1 MVLNVHVP
9 NSVSLGQLKSAKF
22 EQLFPVMVFIHG
34 GAYKVGTGTNKAFD
48 GRFLSNSANTIV
60 VTINYRLG

>member
-9 NSVSLGQLKSAKF
+9 NSVSLGQLKNEKF
-22 EQLFPVMVFIHG
+22 EQLLPVMVFIHG
-34 GAYKVGTGTNKAFD
+34 GAYKSGTGTNKSFD